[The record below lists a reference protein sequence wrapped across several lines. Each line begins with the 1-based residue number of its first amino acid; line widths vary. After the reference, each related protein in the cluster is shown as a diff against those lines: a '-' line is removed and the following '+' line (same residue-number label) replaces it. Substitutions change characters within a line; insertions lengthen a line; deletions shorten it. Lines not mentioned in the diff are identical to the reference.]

1 MGIYLNG
8 EVDHLQE
15 NSIERGRY
23 KGHRKVMKSGE
34 LDCFSQNSMSNISC
48 KKKVL
53 TGVY

>member
-1 MGIYLNG
+1 MFHFFFFFLNDVGIYLNG

-34 LDCFSQNSMSNISC
+34 LDCLS
-48 KKKVL
+48 K
-53 TGVY
+53 